1 MYFAKIEDEV
11 VAEEVARLGVLEDV
25 TAESKITLDLKPE
38 ITIDDVMKLDMR
50 SATILEAEPVKK
62 SKKLLKLRVTLGS
75 EERTIVAGIA
85 GGYAPEELVGKRIVI
100 VANLKPAKL
109 MGVESQGMLIAAND
123 PDGSAAPVLV
133 SYLDSTIPD
142 GYEVR

>member
-1 MYFAKIEDEV
+1 MELCEPPARVLRLPELRHAGVGAQEQGIDHLAFFQKLEKSCV
-11 VAEEVARLGVLEDV
+11 VEEEEDV
-25 TAESKITLDLKPE
+25 
-38 ITIDDVMKLDMR
+38 
-50 SATILEAEPVKK
+50 PVKK